1 MRFRSSKTC
10 RSYNNIKM
18 IDIPVS
24 IGEVLDKLSILFI
37 KKEKIQ
43 NSEKLTFISKEIDLL
58 QNLSYNYLEN
68 KVVKNLYEE
77 LLIIN
82 KKLWDIEDKLRML
95 ELQKKF
101 DSEFI
106 ELARQVYF
114 TNDKRFEIKNSI
126 NNLLGSEIKEVK
138 DYVEYK
144 KS

>member
-1 MRFRSSKTC
+1 
-10 RSYNNIKM
+10 M